1 MRPIR
6 ITLSA
11 FGPYAG
17 QITLPMEQLGT
28 QGLYLI
34 TGDTGAGKT
43 TLFDAV
49 TFALFGR
56 GSGENRGDDS
66 LLRSK
71 YADAD
76 TPTFVEM
83 TFLYRDQLYTVRRSP
98 KYTRPPKRGTTPQQE
113 PAKAELHF
121 PDGRVI
127 AKKTDVDAAI
137 IELLGVNH
145 DQYVKIAMIAQGEF
159 LKLLVASTDE
169 RRKIFTHIFNTTIY
183 QTLQRRLKE
192 NVAEERKQCGDLRQR
207 IGGILEGAVPCGELM
222 LDDQLKQAKENLLP
236 EGEIQPML
244 EAMLQ
249 RDAET
254 NDMLTKTMAELEAAR
269 EQLQQQI
276 NQANEYRQLEE
287 QLQQTLR
294 ELSAQKEPHRLMLAK
309 QEEAKGWLAQ
319 AMELDVQHAA
329 LLTLMP
335 KYEQLSQ
342 LQSQY
347 RENERELIAVQERQ
361 HSDEQRSRDEETS
374 LQTLREELQ
383 RYSQANADLEKQK
396 AALQVQTAQLDA
408 LDTLK
413 AALME
418 LNSVQEDDRHAQ
430 ERFLHAQQE
439 HLSLRD
445 TYHRLYDAYLSE
457 QAGLLASTLQKGQ
470 PCPVCGATDHPS
482 PAALSSHAPEKST
495 LDAAKQQ
502 AELAQKAAE
511 AASQEAGRI
520 KGLLEQKQNSAI
532 QSAKLLL
539 ETEELAKARIL
550 LESKRAVIASAIQEI
565 NAQIRKH
572 QAEVLRLQQ
581 LSQEIPAVESRL
593 EILRK
598 QSVET
603 AGRIAMLTGV
613 MQQQKAQGQ
622 ALRTELIY
630 KSKNDAQAHL
640 DAWQQKAETLRAQAT
655 EVEKALREIEH
666 RQRELEGSAAA
677 FQQQLAG
684 ASPADLDALN
694 QQLSA
699 IKAELY
705 QQSETA
711 KACHSRIS
719 ANQKALDGFRQ
730 YQEKLQGASQRLGW
744 IQLLSDTANATL
756 HDKKQ
761 KIMLETYVQMA
772 YFDQILAHA
781 NVRLRSMTNGQ
792 YELVRRNDP
801 DHFRSQAGLDL
812 DVTDYYNGSVRDV
825 KTLSGGESFKASL
838 ALALGMS
845 DVIQSMAG
853 GIKLDTLFV
862 DEGFGSLDEHS
873 LHNAIR
879 VLEELA
885 QSDRLIGIIS
895 HVGTLK
901 EHIER
906 QIVVTKDR
914 AGGSHAHIF
923 VP

>member
-71 YADAD
+71 YADVD

-137 IELLGVNH
+137 IDLLGVNH

-207 IGGILEGAVPCGELM
+207 IGGILEGAVPCGDLV

-249 RDAET
+249 RDAEINET
-254 NDMLTKTMAELEAAR
+254 LTKNITELEAAR

-294 ELSAQKEPHRLMLAK
+294 ELSAQKEPYRLMLAK
-309 QEEAKGWLAQ
+309 QEEAKTWLAQ
-319 AMELDVQHAA
+319 AMELDVQHAS
-329 LLTLMP
+329 LLALMP

-347 RENERELIAVQERQ
+347 RENERELIAVQEQQR
-361 HSDEQRSRDEETS
+361 SDEQRSHDEETA
-374 LQTLREELQ
+374 LRNQREELQ

-413 AALME
+413 VALTE
-418 LNSVQEDDRHAQ
+418 LNRVQEDDRHAQ

-457 QAGLLASTLQKGQ
+457 QAGMLASTLQKGY

-520 KGLLEQKQNSAI
+520 KGLLEQKQSSAI
-532 QSAKLLL
+532 QSAKQLL
-539 ETEELAKARIL
+539 ETDELAKAQTL
-550 LESKRAVIASAIQEI
+550 LESKRALIASAVQEI

-581 LSQEIPAVESRL
+581 LSKEIPAAESRL

-640 DAWQQKAETLRAQAT
+640 DAWQQKAETLRAQAS

-666 RQRELEGSAAA
+666 HQRELEGSAATYR
-677 FQQQLAG
+677 QQLAA

-694 QQLSA
+694 QQLSVL
-699 IKAELY
+699 KADLY

-719 ANQKALDGFRQ
+719 ANQKALDSFRQ

-772 YFDQILAHA
+772 YFDRILAHA

-801 DHFRSQAGLDL
+801 DNFRSQAGLDL

-885 QSDRLIGIIS
+885 QTDRLIGIIS

-914 AGGSHAHIF
+914 AGGSHAHII

>member
-83 TFLYRDQLYTVRRSP
+83 TFLYRDRLYTVRRSP
-98 KYTRPPKRGTTPQQE
+98 KYPRPPKRGTTPQQE

-309 QEEAKGWLAQ
+309 QEEAKAWLAQ

-361 HSDEQRSRDEETS
+361 HSDEQRSRNEETS

-430 ERFLHAQQE
+430 ERFLRAQQE

-482 PAALSSHAPEKST
+482 PAALSSHAPERSA

-539 ETEELAKARIL
+539 ETGELAKARIL

-565 NAQIRKH
+565 NTQIRKY

-581 LSQEIPAVESRL
+581 LSQEIPAIESRL

-640 DAWQQKAETLRAQAT
+640 DAWQQKAETLRAQAA

-914 AGGSHAHIF
+914 AGGSHAHII

>member
-17 QITLPMEQLGT
+17 RCTLQMDQLGG

-43 TLFDAV
+43 TLFDAI
-49 TFALFGR
+49 TFALFGK

-83 TFLYRDQLYTVRRSP
+83 EFLYREQSYTIWRSP

-113 PAKAELHF
+113 PAKAELCF
-121 PDGRVI
+121 PDGRTI
-127 AKKTDVDAAI
+127 NKKTEVDAAI
-137 IELLGVNH
+137 IDLLGVDH

-192 NVAEERKQCGDLRQR
+192 NVAEERKKCNDLQQR
-207 IGGILEGAVPCGELM
+207 IGGILEGAVTCGNLA
-222 LDDQLKQAKENLLP
+222 LDEQLKQAKANLLP
-236 EGEIQPML
+236 ENEIQPML
-244 EAMLQ
+244 EAVIEHDTQTNRVLTGKISEAEGNRDSLQ
-249 RDAET
+249 A
-254 NDMLTKTMAELEAAR
+254 
-269 EQLQQQI
+269 QI
-276 NQANEYRQLEE
+276 NRAYEYQQLEE
-287 QLQQTLR
+287 QLQHALR
-294 ELSAQKEPHRLMLAK
+294 ELSALKEPHQQAVELK
-309 QEEAKGWLAQ
+309 KEAGMWIAQ
-319 AMELDVQHAA
+319 SMELEVQHAS
-329 LLTLMP
+329 LTVLMP

-342 LQSQY
+342 LQQQY
-347 RENERELIAVQERQ
+347 RQNERDLLLVQE
-361 HSDEQRSRDEETS
+361 SLTGYEQLCRKKEIS
-374 LQTLREELQ
+374 LANKREELQ
-383 RYSQANADLEKQK
+383 CYETADAEIEKQK
-396 AALQVQTAQLDA
+396 AALETLRVQKDA
-408 LDTLK
+408 LDVLDHAMTELDQTK
-413 AALME
+413 AE
-418 LNSVQEDDRHAQ
+418 YDRAQ
-430 ERFLHAQQE
+430 EIFLHAQQE
-439 HLSLRD
+439 HLTHREA
-445 TYHRLYDAYLSE
+445 YHHLYDAYISE
-457 QAGLLASTLQKGQ
+457 HAGLLASTLEWGR
-470 PCPVCGATDHPS
+470 PCPVCGATEHPA
-482 PAALSSHAPEKST
+482 PAALSSHAPEKAT
-495 LDAAKQQ
+495 LDAAKHRM
-502 AELAQKAAE
+502 ELAQTNAE
-511 AASQEAGRI
+511 QASQESGRV
-520 KGLLEQKQNSAI
+520 KGLLEQKQRNII
-532 QSAKLLL
+532 QSIHQLLDTDDLSSAKPLLRGKQ
-539 ETEELAKARIL
+539 A
-550 LESKRAVIASAIQEI
+550 AVASLIQE
-565 NAQIRKH
+565 NKEHLQKL
-572 QAEVLRLQQ
+572 QADSLRRQQ
-581 LSQEIPAVESRL
+581 LQKEIPVDETQL
-593 EILRK
+593 EALRK
-598 QSVET
+598 QIT
-603 AGRIAMLTGV
+603 DATGQIAMLTGV

-640 DAWQQKAETLRAQAT
+640 DAWSSQAENLRMQADDA
-655 EVEKALREIEH
+655 EKNLKKIEH
-666 RQRELEGSAAA
+666 RQRELEGSAAVLR
-677 FQQQLAG
+677 QQLA
-684 ASPADLDALN
+684 SEEPADLDELKQRLIALKSELS
-694 QQLSA
+694 QLSDA
-699 IKAELY
+699 SKG
-705 QQSETA
+705 
-711 KACHSRIS
+711 CHSRIS
-719 ANQKALDGFRQ
+719 ANQKALEHFRL
-730 YQEKLQGASQRLGW
+730 YQQQLHGASQRLGW

-781 NVRLRSMTNGQ
+781 NVRLRQMTNGQ
-792 YELVRRNDP
+792 YELVRRSDADN
-801 DHFRSQAGLDL
+801 FRSQSGLDL

-862 DEGFGSLDEHS
+862 DEGFGSLDEDS
-873 LHNAIR
+873 LHQAIR

-885 QSDRLIGIIS
+885 QTDRLIGIIS

-901 EHIER
+901 EHIEH
-906 QIVVTKDR
+906 QIVVTKDKM
-914 AGGSHAHIF
+914 GGSHACIV